1 MPSLQAPKNC
11 YTPSSP
17 ARLGGITEWGWFPP
31 PSGEVAEW
39 SNALDLKSSD
49 PKGPWVRIPP
59 SPLLL
64 LAYVSNHR
72 YRIGDRILQ
81 TPISLWLTG
90 SDAISPCLYSP
101 GISVGNSPGFPK

>member
-1 MPSLQAPKNC
+1 
-11 YTPSSP
+11 
-17 ARLGGITEWGWFPP
+17 
-31 PSGEVAEW
+31 
-39 SNALDLKSSD
+39 
-49 PKGPWVRIPP
+49 
-59 SPLLL
+59 LLL

-90 SDAISPCLYSP
+90 SDAIAPCLYSP